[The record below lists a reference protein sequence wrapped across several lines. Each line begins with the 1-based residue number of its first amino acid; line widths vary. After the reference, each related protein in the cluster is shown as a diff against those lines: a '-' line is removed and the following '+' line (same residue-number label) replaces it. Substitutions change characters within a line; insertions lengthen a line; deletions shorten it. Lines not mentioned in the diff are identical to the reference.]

1 MARVEVWEGH
11 RDAVTSLVVSTDG
24 LEVWSGSA
32 DGRVRC
38 WELAT
43 GQCRRVSKRQPSG
56 VERLLVDEEAGQVV
70 AGCADG
76 ALRLFD
82 LKTAELVCTLEGHGQ
97 AVSALAS
104 LPNGR
109 VLSASRDAT
118 LRLWSLSSGTVLQ
131 TLGTPIRPDSDS
143 DWFEAIYWAR
153 VSPDGRR
160 VVTNGVDTAYLRL
173 WDLQGAEDR
182 GIPGGW
188 AQRLHRVGFTADG
201 ASLVLDDAVGVA
213 LLDVETRLPRTRLTG
228 WRQALPRPQGGFV
241 ALALDGSVRLL
252 DGAGEVLPGPSID
265 RAAAELLALE
275 GDWLLALGPTGTLR
289 RIWLPTGEVEELG
302 PEPEAA
308 VWELSGGRLIV
319 GRRTG
324 EVVVWSP
331 SEERA

>member
-11 RDAVTSLVVSTDG
+11 RDAVTGFAASAGGQEL
-24 LEVWSGSA
+24 WSGSA

-38 WELAT
+38 WEVAT
-43 GQCRRVSKRQPSG
+43 GRCRRVSKRQPSAI
-56 VERLLVDEEAGQVV
+56 ERLLVDEGAGQVV

-82 LKTAELVCTLEGHGQ
+82 PKTAELVCTLEGHGR

-104 LPNGR
+104 LPGQR

-131 TLGTPIRPDSDS
+131 TLGTPIRPDSES

-201 ASLVLDDAVGVA
+201 ASLLLDDAVGVA
-213 LLDVETRLPRTRLTG
+213 LLDVETRLPRRRLAG
-228 WRQALPRPQGGFV
+228 WRQALPRPDGGFV
-241 ALALDGSVRLL
+241 ALSSEGAVRLL
-252 DGAGEVLPGPSID
+252 DGAGEGLSSPSI
-265 RAAAELLALE
+265 AGPAGELLALD
-275 GDWLLALGPTGTLR
+275 GDWLLAQGSERSLR
-289 RIWLPTGEVEELG
+289 CIRLSTGEVEALA
-302 PEPEAA
+302 PEPEAVA
-308 VWELSGGRLIV
+308 WELSGGRLFV
-319 GRRTG
+319 GRQSG
-324 EVVVWSP
+324 AIAVCKLG
-331 SEERA
+331 A